1 MKFIQTLFDKNRKH
15 FEKDGK
21 LSFLYPF
28 YDATETFFF
37 IPGHSTRMDSPVRD
51 SLDLKRY
58 MSFVLLALMPP
69 FLFGI
74 YNAGFQSNLFS
85 GKSLDFIPVVLCG
98 IGLVLPIVLVSY
110 LVGFFWETT
119 FASIRNHPISEGF
132 LVTGLLFPMTLPP
145 TIPLWQVAIGIS
157 FGVVIGKE
165 IFGGTGRNI
174 LNPALTGRAFL
185 FFAYPG
191 NMSGDPVWTAVSKAK
206 EAVVDTVSSA
216 TPLAVSKL
224 VESGDRI
231 ESALSN
237 ADYTFFTLLAGRY
250 PGSIGATSA
259 LLCFMGACLL
269 IFVGIASFRI
279 VVGGVVGVL
288 SMGLLLNL
296 LAGDATTAW
305 FSLNPLYHLV
315 MGGVAFGLAYMAT
328 DPVSA
333 PGMNGARW
341 VYGFCIGA
349 LTVLIRVFNPAFPEG
364 VMLAILFM
372 NLFSPLFDYFTIKVR
387 LKKRIVN
394 V

>member
-1 MKFIQTLFDKNRKH
+1 MKFIQTIFDKSRRH

-21 LSFLYPF
+21 LAFLYPF

-37 IPGHSTRMDSPVRD
+37 IPGHTTRTDSHVRD
-51 SLDLKRY
+51 SLDVKRY
-58 MSFVLLALMPP
+58 MSFVILALMPP
-69 FLFGI
+69 FFFGI
-74 YNAGFQSNLFS
+74 YNAGYQSHLFS
-85 GKSLDFIPVVLCG
+85 GKSLDLIPVFLCG
-98 IGLVLPIVLVSY
+98 LGLVLPIVLVSY

-119 FASIRNHPISEGF
+119 FASIRNHPISEGL
-132 LVTGLLFPMTLPP
+132 LVTGLLFPLTLPP
-145 TIPLWQVAIGIS
+145 TIPLWQVAVGIS

-191 NMSGDPVWTAVSKAK
+191 NMSGDPVWVAVSKAK

-224 VESGDRI
+224 VESSDRI
-231 ESALSN
+231 ESVLSN
-237 ADYTFFTLLAGRY
+237 MDYTFLTLLMGRY

-259 LLCFMGACLL
+259 LLCFVGAGLL
-269 IFVGIASFRI
+269 ILVGVASFRI
-279 VVGGVVGVL
+279 IVGGIVGVL

-296 LAGDATTAW
+296 LAGESTTAW

-315 MGGVAFGLAYMAT
+315 MGGSAFGIAYMAT

-333 PGMNGARW
+333 PGMNASRW
-341 VYGFCIGA
+341 LYGFCIGG

-364 VMLAILFM
+364 IMLAILFM
-372 NLFSPLFDYFTIKVR
+372 NLFSSLLDYFIIKVR
-387 LKKRIVN
+387 LNKRIVN

>member
-1 MKFIQTLFDKNRKH
+1 MKFIQTIFDSNRKH

-28 YDATETFFF
+28 FDATETFFF
-37 IPGHSTRMDSPVRD
+37 IPGRSTRMDSHVRD

-58 MSFVLLALMPP
+58 MSFVILALMPS

-74 YNAGFQSNLFS
+74 YNAGYQSNLFS
-85 GKSLDFIPVVLCG
+85 GKSLDFIPVILCG
-98 IGLVLPIVLVSY
+98 LGLVLPIVLVSY

-145 TIPLWQVAIGIS
+145 TIPLWQVAVGIS

-191 NMSGDPVWTAVSKAK
+191 NMSGDPVWVAVSKAK

-231 ESALSN
+231 ETVLSN
-237 ADYTFFTLLAGRY
+237 VDYTFLTLLMGRY
-250 PGSIGATSA
+250 PGSVGATSA
-259 LLCFMGACLL
+259 LLCFIGAGFL
-269 IFVGIASFRI
+269 ILVGVASFRI

-296 LAGDATTAW
+296 LNGDASAAW
-305 FSLNPLYHLV
+305 FSLNPFYHLV
-315 MGGVAFGLAYMAT
+315 MGGVAFGIAFMAT

-333 PGMNGARW
+333 PGMNAARW
-341 VYGFCIGA
+341 LYGFCIGA

-364 VMLAILFM
+364 IMLSILFM
-372 NLFSPLFDYFTIKVR
+372 NLFSPLFDYFIIKIR

>member
-1 MKFIQTLFDKNRKH
+1 MKFIQTIFDNNRKH

-28 YDATETFFF
+28 FDATETFFF
-37 IPGHSTRMDSPVRD
+37 IPGRSTRMDSHVRD

-58 MSFVLLALMPP
+58 MSFVILALMPS

-74 YNAGFQSNLFS
+74 YNAGYQSNLFS
-85 GKSLDFIPVVLCG
+85 GKSLDFIPVILCG
-98 IGLVLPIVLVSY
+98 LGLVLPIVLVSY

-145 TIPLWQVAIGIS
+145 TIPLWQVAVGIS
-157 FGVVIGKE
+157 FGVVISKE

-191 NMSGDPVWTAVSKAK
+191 NMSGDPVWVAVSKAK

-231 ESALSN
+231 ETALSN
-237 ADYTFFTLLAGRY
+237 VDYTFLTLLMGRY
-250 PGSIGATSA
+250 PGSVGATSA
-259 LLCFMGACLL
+259 LLCFIGAGFL
-269 IFVGIASFRI
+269 ILVGVASFRI

-296 LAGDATTAW
+296 LNGDASAVW

-315 MGGVAFGLAYMAT
+315 MGGVAFGIAFMAT

-333 PGMNGARW
+333 PGMNAARW
-341 VYGFCIGA
+341 LYGFCIGA

-364 VMLAILFM
+364 IMLSILFM
-372 NLFSPLFDYFTIKVR
+372 NLFSPLFDYFIIKIR